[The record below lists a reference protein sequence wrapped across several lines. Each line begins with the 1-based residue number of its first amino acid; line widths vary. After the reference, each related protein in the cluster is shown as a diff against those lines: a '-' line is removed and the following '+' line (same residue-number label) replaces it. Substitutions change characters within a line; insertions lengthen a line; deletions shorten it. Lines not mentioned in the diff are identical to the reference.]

1 MNTDSSNGPAPGLS
15 PDRGPRTILVMGV
28 SGCGK
33 THVGSELATALDYR
47 FVDADDYHPRA
58 NVDKMR
64 AGQPLDDHDRAPWLA
79 RLNALL
85 RHSAARNQPVV
96 LACSALRE
104 RYRERLAHR
113 LPTLT
118 VVHLRGSP
126 ETIAERLAARN
137 HRYMPASLLQS
148 QFEALEPPTGAVI
161 EVDITPDVSSI
172 VQTLLAALRVP

>member
-1 MNTDSSNGPAPGLS
+1 MNTAHSNGPAPGQRQG
-15 PDRGPRTILVMGV
+15 RGPAVILVMGV

-33 THVGSELATALDYR
+33 TSVGSELASALGYR

-58 NVDKMR
+58 NVEKMR
-64 AGQPLDDHDRAPWLA
+64 AGHPLDDHDREPWLS

-85 RHSAARNQPVV
+85 RHSAARQQPVV

-113 LPTLT
+113 LPALT

-126 ETIAERLAARN
+126 ETIAKRLAERN
-137 HRYMPASLLQS
+137 HRYMPASLLRS
-148 QFEALEPPTGAVI
+148 QFDALEPPNGAVI
-161 EVDITPDVSSI
+161 EVDITPDVGSI
-172 VQTLLAALRVP
+172 VQTLLKALRAD